1 MNIYIGNLDYKVNE
15 SELVQKFE
23 EFGEVS
29 SVNLITD
36 KFSDRSKGFAFVNMD
51 NQAEAEKAINE
62 LNGKLWLSREI
73 VVNEARQSK

>member
-36 KFSDRSKGFAFVNMD
+36 KFSDRSKGFAFVTMD